1 VGSGRS
7 VDYSKSGSQESEVSP
22 ATGGAG
28 LNVDVTKRP
37 RRRGMLAGEQDS
49 S

>member
-1 VGSGRS
+1 VSMT
-7 VDYSKSGSQESEVSP
+7 VKSEDSP

-37 RRRGMLAGEQDS
+37 WR
-49 S
+49 